1 MVLARVLGMAFLW
14 KHPESKYFMA
24 RFVDLNGK
32 RRNRSTRSTN
42 RKEAQKIADAYEAA
56 TRKRRTAQQV
66 REVITELHEEITGE
80 KFPSQTF
87 RYFAEAWLDR
97 KQPEVS
103 EATSVSYQKTVSKF
117 TAFLLERADADI
129 TEITSDDILRFRN
142 HEAKTLTPKTV
153 NRYLKCLR
161 MLFKA
166 ARQDKVITENPSEFV
181 SATKKATTKARRPFT
196 IAELQSLM
204 VAADDEWKSMI
215 RFGLYTGQR
224 LGDIARLKWGNID
237 LVKGEIRL
245 VAQKTNK
252 SSVLP
257 IAAPL
262 KQHIQSLRI
271 QSGRDVPVHA
281 RASAIVD
288 KQGRSANLSNQ
299 FSDLLAKTG
308 LRKKASRSKV
318 AAKAGRGAVRE
329 TGELS
334 FHCLR
339 HTAVTMMKDPGAPEA
354 AVMELVGH
362 DSEQMSAHYT
372 HVGQDALKKAA
383 AMLPVI

>member
-1 MVLARVLGMAFLW
+1 MVLVWVLDMAFLW

-24 RFVDLNGK
+24 RFTDVNGK
-32 RRNRSTRSTN
+32 RRNRSTKSTN

-56 TRKRRTAQQV
+56 TRKRRTAKQV
-66 REVITELHEEITGE
+66 RDVITELHQEITGE
-80 KFPSQTF
+80 ELPSRSF
-87 RYFAEAWLDR
+87 RDFASAWLDR
-97 KQPEVS
+97 KLPEVS
-103 EATSVSYQKTVSKF
+103 EATSVSYKKTVSKF
-117 TAFLLERADADI
+117 SAFLSEKADVDMA
-129 TEITSDDILRFRN
+129 EITADDVLRFRN
-142 HEAKTLTPKTV
+142 HEAKALTPKTV

-161 MLFKA
+161 MLFRA
-166 ARQDKVITENPSEFV
+166 ARQERVISEDPSEFV
-181 SATKKATTKARRPFT
+181 SATKKATAKERRPFT
-196 IAELQSLM
+196 IGELQS
-204 VAADDEWKSMI
+204 VIAVADDEWKSMI

-224 LGDIARLKWGNID
+224 LGDIARLKWGNVD
-237 LVKGEIRL
+237 LEKGEIRL

-252 SSVLP
+252 PLVLP

-262 KQHIQSLRI
+262 KEHLDSL
-271 QSGRDVPVHA
+271 QAQPGREAPIHA
-281 RASAIVD
+281 RAFAIVG

-299 FSDLLAKTG
+299 FSDLLAKAG
-308 LRKKASRSKV
+308 LRKKASRAKV

-339 HTAVTMMKDPGAPEA
+339 HTAVTMMKEAGAPEA

-383 AMLPVI
+383 AMLPVL